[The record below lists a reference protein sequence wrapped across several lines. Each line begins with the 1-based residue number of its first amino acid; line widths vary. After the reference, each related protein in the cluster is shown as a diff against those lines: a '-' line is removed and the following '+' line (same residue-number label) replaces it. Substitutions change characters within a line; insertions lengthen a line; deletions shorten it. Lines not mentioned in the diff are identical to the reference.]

1 MFAGNESLTDYF
13 VGGSI
18 LQGFFD
24 TTSYHW
30 FHAPV
35 EGTVE
40 HAQVV
45 PGLLMAISENNVED
59 YDGSNQTGSVTEKIN
74 FWLQNGQ
81 NGFYLAY
88 VSVREIVIINSAN
101 QQIGRICALAI
112 GMEEV
117 SSVKL
122 TVKIGD
128 IIKNGEPLG
137 YFQYG
142 GSSGLLIVEKKL
154 AGFDFGPTMNDKL
167 KMGQN
172 IM

>member
-1 MFAGNESLTDYF
+1 
-13 VGGSI
+13 
-18 LQGFFD
+18 
-24 TTSYHW
+24 
-30 FHAPV
+30 
-35 EGTVE
+35 
-40 HAQVV
+40 
-45 PGLLMAISENNVED
+45 MAISENNVED

-81 NGFYLAY
+81 NGFVNSQFYLAY

-128 IIKNGEPLG
+128 IIEKGEPLG

-154 AGFDFGPTMNDKL
+154 AGFDVGPTMNDKL